1 MSPITAAVTDAL
13 PVPASEAANQAEAAQ
28 ELQRELD
35 VVAAEAAQARRE
47 GLGLDQAVRDPRWP
61 ELVRFHR
68 DLQDALFV
76 ETSPQ
81 IEGWVSSM
89 TGGDARSRERID
101 RFAGS
106 LASTAS
112 ADADVIGDHSVALAE
127 LLVFEAVRLR
137 LCVAAWSN
145 QDFERTGGHDAE
157 LDAIA
162 WAEVDAILH
171 DPELATD
178 DVRPL
183 QVMFASAFVSLVRNA
198 HRRVDELR
206 LTSDDVIEQLSTR
219 ARLRGALRELRLPE
233 AVLLENALSN
243 LLGEDRVELAELQE
257 AHPLALEGL
266 SRQAMDQRVSRSRR
280 QLGGGPQHW
289 PRRRRP
295 ALFDLLRG
303 RP

>member
-1 MSPITAAVTDAL
+1 MSLVATAVTDVL
-13 PVPASEAANQAEAAQ
+13 PVPTADRPVDIQA
-28 ELQRELD
+28 LQLELD
-35 VVAAEAAQARRE
+35 SVAACAAEARRV
-47 GLGLDQAVRDPRWP
+47 GVGLDVAVRDPRWP

-81 IEGWVSSM
+81 IEGWFSSLRQ
-89 TGGDARSRERID
+89 GDAGRERLD
-101 RFAGS
+101 RFAGN
-106 LASTAS
+106 LANTAS
-112 ADADVIGDHSVALAE
+112 GASESTGELSVALAE

-137 LCVAAWSN
+137 LCVAAWSSE
-145 QDFERTGGHDAE
+145 DFERTGGHDAE
-157 LDAIA
+157 LDAVA

-171 DPELATD
+171 DPELRSGG
-178 DVRPL
+178 VRPL
-183 QVMFASAFVSLVRNA
+183 QLMFASAFVSLARNA

-206 LTSDDVIEQLSTR
+206 LTSEDVIEQLSTR

-243 LLGEDRVELAELQE
+243 LLGEERVELADLQE

-280 QLGGGPQHW
+280 QLGGGPKQW

-295 ALFDLLRG
+295 ALFDLLRE
-303 RP
+303 RT

>member
-1 MSPITAAVTDAL
+1 MSPVTAAVTDAL
-13 PVPASEAANQAEAAQ
+13 PVPASERAVDLQA
-28 ELQRELD
+28 LQLELD
-35 VVAAEAAQARRE
+35 VVAASAAEARRQ
-47 GLGLDQAVRDPRWP
+47 GLGLDEAVRDARWP

-81 IEGWVSSM
+81 IERWFSSL
-89 TGGDARSRERID
+89 TQGDAFVRERLD
-101 RFAGS
+101 RFAGN
-106 LASTAS
+106 LATTAS
-112 ADADVIGDHSVALAE
+112 ADAEATGELSVALAE

-137 LCVAAWSN
+137 LCVAAWSS

-171 DPELATD
+171 DPELRTGG
-178 DVRPL
+178 VRPL

-206 LTSDDVIEQLSTR
+206 RTSDDVIEQLSTR

-295 ALFDLLRG
+295 ALFDLLRE
-303 RP
+303 RT

>member
-1 MSPITAAVTDAL
+1 MSPVTAAVTDAL
-13 PVPASEAANQAEAAQ
+13 PVPVAERPVDLHA
-28 ELQRELD
+28 LQLELD
-35 VVAAEAAQARRE
+35 GVAACALEARRA
-47 GLGLDQAVRDPRWP
+47 GVGLDVAVRDPRWP
-61 ELVRFHR
+61 ALVRFHR

-76 ETSPQ
+76 ETTPQ
-81 IEGWVSSM
+81 IEGWFSSL
-89 TGGDARSRERID
+89 TEGDAHHRARLD

-106 LASTAS
+106 LATTAS
-112 ADADVIGDHSVALAE
+112 GEVQDTGALSVALAE

-145 QDFERTGGHDAE
+145 EDFERTGGHDQE
-157 LDAIA
+157 LDAVA

-171 DPELATD
+171 DPELRQGG
-178 DVRPL
+178 VRPL
-183 QVMFASAFVSLVRNA
+183 QVMFASAFVSLARNA

-206 LTSDDVIEQLSTR
+206 RTSEDVLEQLSTR

-243 LLGEDRVELAELQE
+243 LLGEERVELAELQE

-295 ALFDLLRG
+295 ALFDLLRE
-303 RP
+303 RR